1 MGISVIF
8 VIRGRKKKNYPPK
21 SMSRIKNII
30 LTGLFSLKMEAL
42 IKILAIFSILIYYHE
57 INVIK
62 CL

>member
-8 VIRGRKKKNYPPK
+8 VIRGRKKKLPPK
-21 SMSRIKNII
+21 INVQNQKYHPNW
-30 LTGLFSLKMEAL
+30 TFFSLKMEAL